1 MNLSPGDLIRA
12 ENKDG
17 RVEMFVYLGL
27 EKYSWREEEVFIQR
41 VMDANGRIR
50 VIDLD
55 NGIWS
60 YEVINNEE
68 G

>member
-27 EKYSWREEEVFIQR
+27 ERYSWREDEVFIPR
-41 VMDANGRIR
+41 VIDANGRIR
-50 VIDLD
+50 VVDLD